1 MKEEIIN
8 ERHSDA
14 TDEKIDIQELLFK
27 YIIHWP
33 WFVGAVLIC
42 LVGAW
47 IYLRMATPIYN
58 ISATVLIKDDKKGGA
73 AGMITG
79 LENLGLD
86 GLVSSSQNIDNEVEV
101 LRSKTIAKEVVE
113 QLGLY
118 VSYTDEDEFPSKN
131 IYKTSPVIVSLTPQE
146 AEKLSAPMVVEMALY
161 TQGGLDVN
169 VAVGDNEYKKHFE
182 KLPAVFPMNEG
193 TLAFFQSP
201 DSLSLKKDTIEDSST
216 QSVRHIT
223 ATINSPMRVARA
235 YCENLSIEPTSK
247 TTSVA
252 VISLKNSSLQRGQ
265 DFINQLLEMYNRNT
279 NNDKNEIAQKTAE
292 FIDERINIISKELG
306 STEANLENFKRNAG
320 ITDLSSEAQIALTG
334 NAEYEK
340 KRVEIRTQISLIED
354 LRKYIRGNEYE
365 VLPSNV
371 GLQDVALVAT
381 IERYNEMLVE
391 RKRLLRT
398 STENNPTIINLD
410 TSIRAMK
417 SNVQATLDGSLKG
430 LLITKAD
437 LEREASRFSRRIS
450 DAPGQERQFVSIA
463 RQQEIK
469 AGLYLMLLQ
478 KREENAIALA
488 ATANNAKI
496 IDEAIADD
504 IPVSPKRRMI
514 YLIALVLGVG
524 IPVGIIY
531 LIGLT
536 KFKLEGR
543 ADVEKLTTIP
553 IVGDIPLTDE
563 KNEKDG
569 SIAVFENQN
578 NLMSETFR
586 NIRTNLQ
593 FMLQNDKKVIL
604 VTSTVSGE
612 GKSFISANLAI
623 SLSLLGKK
631 VVIVGLDIRKPGL
644 NKVFRLSTKE
654 KGITLYLA
662 NPETDLMSL
671 VQPSDINQNLY
682 ILPGGTVPP
691 NPTELLARD
700 GLDKAI
706 EILKKN
712 FDYVILDTAPVGMV
726 TDTLLIGRVADLSVY
741 VCRADYTHKVEYT
754 LINELA
760 EEKKLPNLCTVING
774 VDLKRRKYGYYYG
787 YGKYGKYYGY
797 GKRYGYGYGYGQEKG
812 TKS

>member
-1 MKEEIIN
+1 MKEEFAN
-8 ERHSDA
+8 ERQREAD
-14 TDEKIDIQELLFK
+14 DEKIDIQEVLFK

-33 WFVGAVLIC
+33 WFVGAVLVC
-42 LVGAW
+42 LIGAW
-47 IYLRMATPIYN
+47 IYLRMATPVYN
-58 ISATVLIKDDKKGGA
+58 ISATVLIKDDKKGGNTG
-73 AGMITG
+73 GMAG
-79 LENLGLD
+79 LEELGLS
-86 GLVSSSQNIDNEVEV
+86 GLISSSQNIDNELEV
-101 LRSKTIAKEVVE
+101 LRSKTLVKEVVN
-113 QLGLY
+113 QLNLY

-131 IYKTSPVIVSLTPQE
+131 MYKTSPVIVSLTPQE
-146 AEKLSAPMVVEMALY
+146 AEKLSDPMIVEMSLY
-161 TQGGLDVN
+161 PQGSLDVG
-169 VAVGDNEYKKHFE
+169 VTIGDKEYQKHFE
-182 KLPAVFPMNEG
+182 KLPAVFPMDEG

-201 DSLSLKKDTIEDSST
+201 DSLMANKDTTEESSA
-216 QSVRHIT
+216 QNVRRIT
-223 ATINSPMRVARA
+223 AKINSPMKVARV
-235 YCENLSIEPTSK
+235 YCENLTIEPTSK

-292 FIDERINIISKELG
+292 FIDERIDIISKELG
-306 STEANLENFKRNAG
+306 NTEANLENFKRNAG
-320 ITDLSSEAQIALTG
+320 ITDLTSEAQIALTG

-340 KRVEIRTQISLIED
+340 KRVENRTQISLLED

-371 GLQDVALVAT
+371 GLQDAALVAT

-398 STENNPTIINLD
+398 STENNPAIVNLD

-417 SNVQATLDGSLKG
+417 SNVQATLDGTLQG
-430 LLITKAD
+430 MLITKAD
-437 LEREASRFSRRIS
+437 LDREANRFSRRIS

-478 KREENAIALA
+478 KREENAITLA

-504 IPVSPKRRMI
+504 IPVSPKRKII

-524 IPVGIIY
+524 ISVGIIY

-536 KFKLEGR
+536 KFRLEGR
-543 ADVEKLTTIP
+543 ADVEKLTTVP

-662 NPETDLMSL
+662 NPDTDLMSL
-671 VQPSDINQNLY
+671 VQPSDVNKNLS

-760 EEKKLPNLCTVING
+760 EEKKLPNICTVING

-797 GKRYGYGYGYGQEKG
+797 GKRYGYGYGYGQENN
-812 TKS
+812 KS

>member
-1 MKEEIIN
+1 MKEEFAN
-8 ERHSDA
+8 ERQREAD
-14 TDEKIDIQELLFK
+14 DEKIDIQEVLFK

-33 WFVGAVLIC
+33 WFVGAVLVC
-42 LVGAW
+42 LIGAW
-47 IYLRMATPIYN
+47 IYLRMATPVYN
-58 ISATVLIKDDKKGGA
+58 ISATVLIKDDKKGGNTG
-73 AGMITG
+73 GMAG
-79 LENLGLD
+79 LEELGLS
-86 GLVSSSQNIDNEVEV
+86 GLISSSQNIDNELEV
-101 LRSKTIAKEVVE
+101 LRSKTLVKEVVN
-113 QLGLY
+113 QLNLY
-118 VSYTDEDEFPSKN
+118 VSYADQDEFPSKN
-131 IYKTSPVIVSLTPQE
+131 MYKTSPVIVSLTPQE
-146 AEKLSAPMVVEMALY
+146 AEKLSDPMIVEMSLY
-161 TQGGLDVN
+161 PQGSLDVG
-169 VAVGDNEYKKHFE
+169 VTIGDKEYQKHFE
-182 KLPAVFPMNEG
+182 ELPAVFPMDEG

-201 DSLSLKKDTIEDSST
+201 DSLMANKDTTEESSA
-216 QSVRHIT
+216 QNVRRIT
-223 ATINSPMRVARA
+223 AKINSPMKVARV
-235 YCENLSIEPTSK
+235 YCENLTIEPTSK

-292 FIDERINIISKELG
+292 FIDERIDIISKELG
-306 STEANLENFKRNAG
+306 NTEANLENFKRNAG
-320 ITDLSSEAQIALTG
+320 ITDLTSEAQIALTG

-340 KRVEIRTQISLIED
+340 KRVENRTQISLLED

-371 GLQDVALVAT
+371 GLQDAALVAT

-398 STENNPTIINLD
+398 STENNPAIVNLD

-417 SNVQATLDGSLKG
+417 SNVQATLDGTLQG
-430 LLITKAD
+430 MLITKAD
-437 LEREASRFSRRIS
+437 LDREANRFSRRIS

-504 IPVSPKRRMI
+504 IPVSPKRKII

-536 KFKLEGR
+536 KFRLEGR
-543 ADVEKLTTIP
+543 ADVEKLTTVP

-662 NPETDLMSL
+662 NPDTDLMSL
-671 VQPSDINQNLY
+671 VQPSDVNKNLS

-812 TKS
+812 AKS

>member
-1 MKEEIIN
+1 MKEEIVN
-8 ERHSDA
+8 ERQCE
-14 TDEKIDIQELLFK
+14 TEDEKIDIQQLLFK

-33 WFVGAVLIC
+33 WFVGAVLVC
-42 LVGAW
+42 LIGAW
-47 IYLRMATPIYN
+47 IYLRMATPVYN
-58 ISATVLIKDDKKGGA
+58 ISATVLIKDDKKGGNT
-73 AGMITG
+73 GSMVG
-79 LENLGLD
+79 LEELGLS
-86 GLVSSSQNIDNEVEV
+86 GLISSSQNIDNELEV
-101 LRSKTIAKEVVE
+101 LRSKTLVKEVIN
-113 QLGLY
+113 LLNLY
-118 VSYTDEDEFPSKN
+118 VSYTDEDGFPSKN
-131 IYKTSPVIVSLTPQE
+131 MYKTSPVLVSLTPQE
-146 AEKLSAPMVVEMALY
+146 AEKLTDPMVVEMALY
-161 TQGGLDVN
+161 GEGGLEVN
-169 VAVGDNEYKKHFE
+169 VTVGDKEYQKHFE
-182 KLPAVFPMNEG
+182 KLPAVFPTDEG

-201 DSLSLKKDTIEDSST
+201 DSLSLKKDTMEASSNI
-216 QSVRHIT
+216 RHIT
-223 ATINSPMRVARA
+223 AKIKSPMKVARA
-235 YCENLSIEPTSK
+235 YCENLKIEPTSK

-320 ITDLSSEAQIALTG
+320 ITDLTSEAQIALTG

-340 KRVEIRTQISLIED
+340 KRVENRTQISLIED

-365 VLPSNV
+365 VLPGNI
-371 GLQDVALVAT
+371 GLQDPGLVAT

-514 YLIALVLGVG
+514 YLIALVLGIG

-706 EILKKN
+706 EILKKS
-712 FDYVILDTAPVGMV
+712 FDYVVLDTAPVGMV

-812 TKS
+812 AKS

>member
-1 MKEEIIN
+1 MKEEIVN
-8 ERHSDA
+8 ERQCE
-14 TDEKIDIQELLFK
+14 TEDEKIDIQQLLFK

-33 WFVGAVLIC
+33 WFVGAVLVC
-42 LVGAW
+42 LIGAW
-47 IYLRMATPIYN
+47 IYLRMATPVYN
-58 ISATVLIKDDKKGGA
+58 ISATVLIKDDKKGGNT
-73 AGMITG
+73 GSMVG
-79 LENLGLD
+79 LEELGLS
-86 GLVSSSQNIDNEVEV
+86 GLISSSQNIDNELEV
-101 LRSKTIAKEVVE
+101 LRSKTLVKEVIN
-113 QLGLY
+113 LLNLY
-118 VSYTDEDEFPSKN
+118 VSYTDEDGFPSKN
-131 IYKTSPVIVSLTPQE
+131 MYKTSPVLVSLTPQE
-146 AEKLSAPMVVEMALY
+146 AEKLTDPMVVEMALY
-161 TQGGLDVN
+161 GEGGLEVN
-169 VAVGDNEYKKHFE
+169 VTVGDNEYQKHFE
-182 KLPAVFPMNEG
+182 KLPAVFPMDEG

-201 DSLSLKKDTIEDSST
+201 DSLSLKKDTMEASSNI
-216 QSVRHIT
+216 RHIT
-223 ATINSPMRVARA
+223 AKIKSPMKVARA
-235 YCENLSIEPTSK
+235 YCENLKIEPTSK

-320 ITDLSSEAQIALTG
+320 ITDLTSEAQIALTG

-340 KRVEIRTQISLIED
+340 KRVENRTQISLIED

-365 VLPSNV
+365 VLPGNI
-371 GLQDVALVAT
+371 GLQDPGLVAT

-514 YLIALVLGVG
+514 YLIALVLGIG

-706 EILKKN
+706 EILKKS
-712 FDYVILDTAPVGMV
+712 FDYVVLDTAPVGMV

-812 TKS
+812 AKS

>member
-8 ERHSDA
+8 ERQPDA
-14 TDEKIDIQELLFK
+14 SDEKIDIQELLFK

-161 TQGGLDVN
+161 TQRGLDVN
-169 VAVGDNEYKKHFE
+169 VTVGDNEYKKHFE

-417 SNVQATLDGSLKG
+417 LNVQATLDGTLQG
-430 LLITKAD
+430 MLITKAD
-437 LEREASRFSRRIS
+437 LDREASRFSRRIS

-478 KREENAIALA
+478 KREENAITLA

-543 ADVEKLTTIP
+543 ADVEKLTTVP

-644 NKVFRLSTKE
+644 NKVFRLPTKE

-712 FDYVILDTAPVGMV
+712 FDYIILDTAPVGMV

-812 TKS
+812 AKS

>member
-1 MKEEIIN
+1 MKEEFAN
-8 ERHSDA
+8 ERQREAD
-14 TDEKIDIQELLFK
+14 DEKIDIQEVLFK

-33 WFVGAVLIC
+33 WFVGAVLVC
-42 LVGAW
+42 LIGAW
-47 IYLRMATPIYN
+47 IYLRMATPVYN
-58 ISATVLIKDDKKGGA
+58 ISATVLIKDDKKGGNTG
-73 AGMITG
+73 GMAG
-79 LENLGLD
+79 LEELGLS
-86 GLVSSSQNIDNEVEV
+86 GLISSSQNIDNELEV
-101 LRSKTIAKEVVE
+101 LRSKTLVKEVVN
-113 QLGLY
+113 QLNLY
-118 VSYTDEDEFPSKN
+118 VSYADQDEFPSKN
-131 IYKTSPVIVSLTPQE
+131 MYKTSPVIVSLTPQE
-146 AEKLSAPMVVEMALY
+146 AEKLSDPMIVEMSLY
-161 TQGGLDVN
+161 PQGSLDVG
-169 VAVGDNEYKKHFE
+169 VTIGDKEYQKHFE
-182 KLPAVFPMNEG
+182 ELPAVFPMDEG

-201 DSLSLKKDTIEDSST
+201 DSLMANKDTTEESSA
-216 QSVRHIT
+216 QNVRRIT
-223 ATINSPMRVARA
+223 AKINSPMKVARV
-235 YCENLSIEPTSK
+235 YCENLTIEPTSK

-292 FIDERINIISKELG
+292 FIDERIDIISKELRN
-306 STEANLENFKRNAG
+306 TEANLENFKRNAG
-320 ITDLSSEAQIALTG
+320 ITDLTSEAQIALTG

-340 KRVEIRTQISLIED
+340 KRVENRTQISLLED

-371 GLQDVALVAT
+371 GLQDAALVAT

-398 STENNPTIINLD
+398 STENNPAIVNLD

-417 SNVQATLDGSLKG
+417 SNVQATLDGTLQG
-430 LLITKAD
+430 MLITKAD
-437 LEREASRFSRRIS
+437 LDREANRFSRRIS

-504 IPVSPKRRMI
+504 IPVSPKRKII

-536 KFKLEGR
+536 KFRLEGR
-543 ADVEKLTTIP
+543 ADVEKLTTVP

-662 NPETDLMSL
+662 NPDTDLMSL
-671 VQPSDINQNLY
+671 VQPSDVNKNLS

-760 EEKKLPNLCTVING
+760 EEKKLPNICTVING

-797 GKRYGYGYGYGQEKG
+797 GKRYGYGYGYGQENN
-812 TKS
+812 KS

>member
-1 MKEEIIN
+1 MKEELTN
-8 ERHSDA
+8 EKLREAEDK
-14 TDEKIDIQELLFK
+14 EIDIQELLFK
-27 YIIHWP
+27 YLIHWP
-33 WFVGAVLIC
+33 WFVGAVIVCLIAAY
-42 LVGAW
+42 V
-47 IYLRMATPIYN
+47 YLYVATPVYN
-58 ISATVLIKDDKKGGA
+58 ISATVLIKDDKKGGNSNNV
-73 AGMITG
+73 AG
-79 LENLGLD
+79 LDELGLS
-86 GLVSSSQNIDNEVEV
+86 GLITSSQSIDNEIEV
-101 LRSKTIAKEVVE
+101 LRSKTLVKEVVNY
-113 QLGLY
+113 LNLY
-118 VSYTDEDEFPSKN
+118 VTYQDDDQIPSKEL
-131 IYKTSPVIVSLTPQE
+131 YKTSPVQVSMIPQE
-146 AEKLSAPMVVEMALY
+146 AEKLKENIIIEMVVQP
-161 TQGGLDVN
+161 QGSLDVN
-169 VAVGDNEYKKHFE
+169 VKMEDKEIQKHFE
-182 KLPAVFPMNEG
+182 KLPAVFPMDEG

-201 DSLSLKKDTIEDSST
+201 DSLMVKKDTTEESST
-216 QSVRHIT
+216 HNIRHIT
-223 ATINSPMRVARA
+223 AKINSPMKVARA
-235 YCENLSIEPTSK
+235 YCENLRIEPTSK

-306 STEANLENFKRNAG
+306 STEVNLENFKRNAG
-320 ITDLSSEAQIALTG
+320 ITDLTSEAQIALTG

-340 KRVEIRTQISLIED
+340 KRVENRTQISLIED

-365 VLPSNV
+365 VLPGNI
-371 GLQDVALVAT
+371 GLQDPGLVAT

-543 ADVEKLTTIP
+543 ADVEKLTTVP

-644 NKVFRLSTKE
+644 NRVFRLSTKE